1 MRSPSLR
8 QGLSPIFL
16 FVLLFLLL
24 CAPLAGCGRQSSEPQ
39 LSEEQRRA
47 RGAEIVSEYRQRD
60 SPPNRHL
67 RLRMTSTPASGSPD
81 SYEFEVWQKNN
92 PDETLTLMRV
102 LSPQSERDLA
112 SLSIGRR
119 GGASENISYRRAT
132 NEFQEVDS
140 EQRVFGGLTVL
151 ELLGEWHRYDAR
163 FIGEREVNGVR
174 MYEVENTLKPNED
187 SQIKRFVTLFRADTM
202 LPAEAHLFDAR
213 DRELRT
219 YRISEYR
226 TIEGRPTIWRVE
238 IQNHSRNSRV
248 DIEMLDVNYGEEL
261 NRNLFTRENLRRV
274 TAS

>member
-1 MRSPSLR
+1 MRSTSMRPCLV
-8 QGLSPIFL
+8 PAFL
-16 FVLLFLLL
+16 FVTLPLLL
-24 CAPLAGCGRQSSEPQ
+24 LAPLAGCGRQSSEPQ

-47 RGAEIVSEYRQRD
+47 RGAEIVAAYRQRD
-60 SPPNRHL
+60 GAPNRHL
-67 RLRMTSTPASGSPD
+67 RLRMTSSLSSGPPD
-81 SYEFEVWQKNN
+81 VYEFEVWRKQSQ
-92 PDETLTLMRV
+92 DETLTLMHV
-102 LSPQSERDLA
+102 VSPQSERDLA
-112 SLSIGRR
+112 SLSIERR
-119 GGASENISYRRAT
+119 GRPSENVSYRRTT
-132 NEFQEVDS
+132 NEFQDFDS
-140 EQRVFGGLTVL
+140 EQRAFGGLTVL
-151 ELLGEWHRYDAR
+151 ELLGEWNRYDAR
-163 FIGEREVNGVR
+163 LIGERDVDGVR

-238 IQNHSRNSRV
+238 IQNHSRNSRI